1 MSDPY
6 RDNRSYIFHLLKWLG
21 IYLGISIGL
30 SLMIPFPMSF
40 IAFLGVFILIQF
52 VRRYLRSGTT
62 QFGGFFTPSSSM
74 FGLKPLK
81 YYCISCGHQHNQRAC
96 PKCGSMMKRV
106 G

>member
-1 MSDPY
+1 MSNPY

-21 IYLGISIGL
+21 IYLAISIAL

-52 VRRYLRSGTT
+52 VRRYLESGNN
-62 QFGGFFTPSSSM
+62 QFSGFFTQPSSM
-74 FGLKPLK
+74 FGFKSLK
-81 YYCISCGHQHNQRAC
+81 YYCISCGQQHNQRAC
-96 PKCGSMMKRV
+96 PKCGSKMKRV